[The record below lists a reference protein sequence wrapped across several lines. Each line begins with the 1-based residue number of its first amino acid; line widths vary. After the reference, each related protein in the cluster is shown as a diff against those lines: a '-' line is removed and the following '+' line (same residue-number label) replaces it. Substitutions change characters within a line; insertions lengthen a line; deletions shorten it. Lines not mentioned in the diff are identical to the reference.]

1 MHFSGVGSY
10 IDSDLP
16 EQRAV
21 SAGAC
26 HTENLIVPYSG
37 DSQNIRGIRIES
49 KCLIKAVVASKL
61 QNSILVISYQFKIQG
76 LRQ

>member
-1 MHFSGVGSY
+1 MHFSGVRRY
-10 IDSDLP
+10 IDPDLP
-16 EQRAV
+16 EQGTV

-26 HTENLIVPYSG
+26 HTENLTVPYSG

-61 QNSILVISYQFKIQG
+61 QNSILIISYQFKIQG